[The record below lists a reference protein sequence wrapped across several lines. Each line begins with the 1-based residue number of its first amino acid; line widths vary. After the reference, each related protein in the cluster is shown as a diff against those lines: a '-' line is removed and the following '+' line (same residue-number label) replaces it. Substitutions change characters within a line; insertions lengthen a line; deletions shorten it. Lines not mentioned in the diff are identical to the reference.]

1 MIKMQVI
8 GVIGQDATINNV
20 NSKTV
25 VNFSVAHSE
34 KYKDQNGQVVNK
46 TVWVNVS
53 YWVDRTTIAQYL
65 KKSTNVYLEGI
76 PSVDVYKN
84 KDGQTVPQL
93 RLRATMVQLL
103 GGNKQDNPQAQVAA
117 QPTSGL
123 TPSQEEFLSDEAPF
137 NFKDILIN

>member
-1 MIKMQVI
+1 MLKAQVI
-8 GVIGQDATINNV
+8 GIIGQDATINNV

-25 VNFSVAHSE
+25 INFSVAHSE

-65 KKSTNVYLEGI
+65 KKSTNVYVEGL
-76 PSVDVYKN
+76 PSVDTYKN
-84 KDGQTVPQL
+84 KDGQTVAQL

-103 GGNKQDNPQAQVAA
+103 GGNKQENNQQQTAPQ
-117 QPTSGL
+117 SDI
-123 TPSQEEFLSDEAPF
+123 TPSQQEFLSGGEEVDSLPF
-137 NFKDILIN
+137 

>member
-65 KKSTNVYLEGI
+65 KKSTNVYLEGV

-93 RLRATMVQLL
+93 KLRATMVQLL
-103 GGNKQDNPQAQVAA
+103 GGNKQDNQQPQVAA
-117 QPTSGL
+117 QPENNSLPQGDVL
-123 TPSQEEFLSDEAPF
+123 VDDLPF
-137 NFKDILIN
+137 

>member
-1 MIKMQVI
+1 MLKAQII
-8 GVIGQDATINNV
+8 GSIGQDATVNNV

-65 KKSTNVYLEGI
+65 KKSTNVYVEGL
-76 PSVDVYKN
+76 PSVDTYKN
-84 KDGQTVPQL
+84 KDGQTVAQL

-103 GGNKQDNPQAQVAA
+103 GGNKQENNNQQPAPQ
-117 QPTSGL
+117 TNNDL
-123 TPSQEEFLSDEAPF
+123 TPSQQEFLAGGEEVQDLPF
-137 NFKDILIN
+137 

>member
-1 MIKMQVI
+1 MIKMSLI
-8 GVIGQDATINNV
+8 GVIGQDAIINNV
-20 NSKTV
+20 NSKNV

-65 KKSTNVYLEGI
+65 KKSTNIYCEGI
-76 PSVDVYKN
+76 PSVDTYKN
-84 KDGQTVPQL
+84 KDGQTVAQL

-103 GGNKQDNPQAQVAA
+103 GGNKQENNNQQAAPQ
-117 QPTSGL
+117 SDL
-123 TPSQEEFLSDEAPF
+123 TPSQQEFLAGGGEEISEPPF
-137 NFKDILIN
+137 

>member
-65 KKSTNVYLEGI
+65 KKSTNVYLEGV

-93 RLRATMVQLL
+93 KLRATMVQLL
-103 GGNKQDNPQAQVAA
+103 GGNKQDNPQPQVAA

-123 TPSQEEFLSDEAPF
+123 TPSQEEFLSDEVPF
-137 NFKDILIN
+137 

>member
-34 KYKDQNGQVVNK
+34 KYKDQNGQTVNK
-46 TVWVNVS
+46 TVWVAVS

-65 KKSTNVYLEGI
+65 KKSTNVYLEGV

-84 KDGQTVPQL
+84 KDGQIVPQIK
-93 RLRATMVQLL
+93 LRAIVVQLL
-103 GGNKQDNPQAQVAA
+103 GGNKQDNQQQQVAA

-137 NFKDILIN
+137 

>member
-46 TVWVNVS
+46 TVWISVS

-65 KKSTNVYLEGI
+65 KKSTNVYLEGV

-84 KDGQTVPQL
+84 KDGQIVPQIK
-93 RLRATMVQLL
+93 LRAIVVQLL
-103 GGNKQDNPQAQVAA
+103 GSSQKQDNGQQPQPA
-117 QPTSGL
+117 SGL

-137 NFKDILIN
+137 

>member
-46 TVWVNVS
+46 TVWISVS

-65 KKSTNVYLEGI
+65 KKSTNVYLEGV

-84 KDGQTVPQL
+84 KDGQIVPQIK
-93 RLRATMVQLL
+93 LRAIVVQLL
-103 GGNKQDNPQAQVAA
+103 GSSQKQDNGQQPQPA
-117 QPTSGL
+117 SGL
-123 TPSQEEFLSDEAPF
+123 TPSQEDFLSDEAPF
-137 NFKDILIN
+137 

>member
-65 KKSTNVYLEGI
+65 KKSTNVYLEGV

-84 KDGQTVPQL
+84 KDGQTVPQIK
-93 RLRATMVQLL
+93 LRAIVVQLL
-103 GGNKQDNPQAQVAA
+103 GGNKQDNPQPQVAA

-123 TPSQEEFLSDEAPF
+123 SQSQEEFLDQDTPPF
-137 NFKDILIN
+137 